1 MWTFLYFPGI
11 TQQHFLINW
20 KLILMFINTCYLDFR
35 ELFYGSKFY
44 IEDGEMRRSW

>member
-1 MWTFLYFPGI
+1 
-11 TQQHFLINW
+11 
-20 KLILMFINTCYLDFR
+20 MFINTRYLEFR